1 MEDLSA
7 ALASMAA
14 RTLAAVVLRA
24 LARAA
29 TVVLLAFEVSPLRNF
44 QREWGLSPAFLV
56 RSPIEIPAASIS
68 PFRVVFGAIPVRSS
82 GKIRKK
88 QSLPLTRI
96 EKVAISGLP

>member
-1 MEDLSA
+1 
-7 ALASMAA
+7 MAE

-29 TVVLLAFEVSPLRNF
+29 TVVLLAFEVSPLRSF

-68 PFRVVFGAIPVRSS
+68 PFRVVFGAIPTRSS

-88 QSLPLTRI
+88 QSWLLTWI
-96 EKVAISGLP
+96 EKVAISESP